1 MRKYRII
8 ISLLVLLLPIVFM
21 IGVLSGQYDV
31 INNQIVTNDTYK
43 SGGYQVEYN
52 GKTYYYYYQ
61 TSNNNIMDAI
71 NYDIDS
77 ACGSDYYCRDVFT
90 DC

>member
-1 MRKYRII
+1 MRKYRLI
-8 ISLLVLLLPIVFM
+8 ISALVLLLPIAFL

-43 SGGYQVEYN
+43 SGSYQVEYK

-61 TSNNNIMDAI
+61 TYNDNIMDAI
-71 NYDIDS
+71 NYDIDV
-77 ACGSDYYCRDVFT
+77 ACGSDPYCRDVFS

>member
-1 MRKYRII
+1 MRKYRLI
-8 ISLLVLLLPIVFM
+8 ISALVLLIPIAFL

-43 SGGYQVEYN
+43 SGSYQVEYN
-52 GKTYYYYYQ
+52 GHKYYYYYQ
-61 TSNNNIMDAI
+61 TSNDSVI
-71 NYDIDS
+71 NTINHDIDV
-77 ACGSDYYCRDVFT
+77 ACGSDPYFRDVFK